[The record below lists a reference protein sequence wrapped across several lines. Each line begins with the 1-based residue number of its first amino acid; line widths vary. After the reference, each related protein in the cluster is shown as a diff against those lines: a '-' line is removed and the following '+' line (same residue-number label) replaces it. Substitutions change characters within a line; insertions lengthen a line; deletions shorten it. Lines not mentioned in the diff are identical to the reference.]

1 MSKQKKKR
9 LKISMHECFCSIQE
23 HRLVGLEARF
33 FLEVVASLES
43 WRREGFP
50 APLRGGSLRNDL

>member
-1 MSKQKKKR
+1 
-9 LKISMHECFCSIQE
+9 MHECFCSIQE

-33 FLEVVASLES
+33 LLEVVASLES